1 MQAIAKVSIKQVMLQ
16 KINLNYIL
24 AANVA
29 LLLFLCFMS
38 VWRPIHFN
46 NVRTERETEVKEHIE
61 VIKKA
66 EEVYLNTH
74 GSYTNDFKALI
85 KGGYIKEQDQYVP
98 YSDGERFELQL
109 SVKVDKQGRKRD
121 AIVCGAK
128 YEQYLNGLNKASI
141 DQLTSQAEEMGQYPG
156 IR

>member
-1 MQAIAKVSIKQVMLQ
+1 MLQ

-46 NVRTERETEVKEHIE
+46 NVRTERETEVKERIE

-66 EEVYLNTH
+66 EDAYLQAH
-74 GSYTNDFKALI
+74 GAYTADFKALI
-85 KGGYIKEQDQYVP
+85 KGGYLKEGEQYIP
-98 YSDGERFELQL
+98 YSDYKPFELQ
-109 SVKVDKQGRKRD
+109 VAAQVDKQGRKRD
-121 AIVCGAK
+121 AIMCGAK
-128 YEQYLNGLNKASI
+128 YEQYLNGLNEASI
-141 DQLTSQAEEMGQYPG
+141 DQLTNQAEEMGQYPG
-156 IR
+156 VR

>member
-1 MQAIAKVSIKQVMLQ
+1 MLQ

-46 NVRTERETEVKEHIE
+46 NVRTEREAEVREHIE
-61 VIKKA
+61 VIKRA
-66 EEVYLNTH
+66 EEAYRQAH
-74 GSYTNDFKALI
+74 GAYTADLKTLI
-85 KGGYIKEQDQYVP
+85 KGGYLK
-98 YSDGERFELQL
+98 DGEQYIPHSDNEPFELQ
-109 SVKVDKQGRKRD
+109 VAARMDKQGRKHD
-121 AIVCGAK
+121 DIMCGAK

-141 DQLTSQAEEMGQYPG
+141 DQLTNQAEEMGMYPG
-156 IR
+156 VR